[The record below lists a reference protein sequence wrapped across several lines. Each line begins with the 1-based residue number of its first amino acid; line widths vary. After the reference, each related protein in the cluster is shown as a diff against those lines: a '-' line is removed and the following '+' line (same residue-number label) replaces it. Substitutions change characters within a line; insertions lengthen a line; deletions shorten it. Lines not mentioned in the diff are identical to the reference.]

1 MAGQEPLT
9 GTAGRPPA
17 HFRGM
22 AQHAIAKQLARGP
35 NAGPES
41 AAPVLA
47 HPGVTVLDLGC
58 GAGEPAPYLI
68 ERRCAVTD
76 VDPACSGHLVLLAV
90 QNEQ

>member
-17 HFRGM
+17 HFWGM
-22 AQHAIAKQLARGP
+22 AQHANNQAVGASSK
-35 NAGPES
+35 AGPES